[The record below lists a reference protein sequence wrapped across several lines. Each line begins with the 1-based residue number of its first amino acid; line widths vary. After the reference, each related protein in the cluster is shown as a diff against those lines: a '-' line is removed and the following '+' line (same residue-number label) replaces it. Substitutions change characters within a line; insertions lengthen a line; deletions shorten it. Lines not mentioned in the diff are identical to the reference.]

1 MNFTTF
7 CHFFFLENI
16 FFPTTHTHDPRPTTF
31 SYTPNLWRD
40 RWSRGW
46 RQTSKLFTSRLKAK
60 LLLSQDR
67 KGRVSKISTISQ
79 DGFSHCLFPSPP
91 PHRFLSRP
99 RFSFRAADSL
109 TLRTTKEKT
118 DQKIPQAPQAVLITR
133 VANSLS
139 LFQTLIE
146 TTVIYFLPDIWRL
159 FVLSGCSQ
167 GDGRYYISTW
177 SFENRVAWNLKSLP
191 GHCRQSSLF
200 RANHL
205 QPLTMG
211 SKWPPGID
219 RN

>member
-1 MNFTTF
+1 MVARLTSDFKTF
-7 CHFFFLENI
+7 HITLKSQTPPITRLEGAFLK
-16 FFPTTHTHDPRPTTF
+16 
-31 SYTPNLWRD
+31 Y
-40 RWSRGW
+40 
-46 RQTSKLFTSRLKAK
+46 QQYLKTVFLTA
-60 LLLSQDR
+60 
-67 KGRVSKISTISQ
+67 
-79 DGFSHCLFPSPP
+79 FFPSPP

-167 GDGRYYISTW
+167 GDSRYYISTW
-177 SFENRVAWNLKSLP
+177 SFENRVA
-191 GHCRQSSLF
+191 
-200 RANHL
+200 
-205 QPLTMG
+205 
-211 SKWPPGID
+211 
-219 RN
+219 

>member
-1 MNFTTF
+1 MVARLTSDFKTF
-7 CHFFFLENI
+7 HITLKSQTPPITRLEGAFLK
-16 FFPTTHTHDPRPTTF
+16 
-31 SYTPNLWRD
+31 Y
-40 RWSRGW
+40 
-46 RQTSKLFTSRLKAK
+46 QQYLKTVFLTA
-60 LLLSQDR
+60 
-67 KGRVSKISTISQ
+67 
-79 DGFSHCLFPSPP
+79 FFPSPP
-91 PHRFLSRP
+91 PHRFL
-99 RFSFRAADSL
+99 SL

-167 GDGRYYISTW
+167 GDSRYYISTW

>member
-1 MNFTTF
+1 MVARLTSDFKTF
-7 CHFFFLENI
+7 HITLKSQTPPITRLEGAFLKYEQYLKTV
-16 FFPTTHTHDPRPTTF
+16 FLTAFSPRP
-31 SYTPNLWRD
+31 L
-40 RWSRGW
+40 
-46 RQTSKLFTSRLKAK
+46 
-60 LLLSQDR
+60 
-67 KGRVSKISTISQ
+67 
-79 DGFSHCLFPSPP
+79 

-109 TLRTTKEKT
+109 TLQTTKEKT
-118 DQKIPQAPQAVLITR
+118 DQKIPPAPQAVVITR

-167 GDGRYYISTW
+167 GDSWHYISTW
-177 SFENRVAWNLKSLP
+177 SFENRVAWNLKSRP
-191 GHCRQSSLF
+191 GHCRQSSPF

-211 SKWPPGID
+211 SKWPPGND